1 MKFYG
6 RNNCKL
12 PLDLIIGKHEKI
24 VLSLIQNVCKE
35 VRNRL
40 FFTFVSRKTTENK
53 VMKFVKDNEEVLENI
68 GTSVVKEEEMD
79 NRPIW
84 FEADTK
90 DVLSDKSRFC
100 CVVTNTNELVNSL
113 LSLKELS
120 VFIFVTR
127 LGYEFKRKGKYENSS
142 SRKQRVWK

>member
-1 MKFYG
+1 MGQFYG
-6 RNNCKL
+6 RNNCKI
-12 PLDLIIGKHEKI
+12 PLDFVVGKSEKVILEILKNINSEIGSK
-24 VLSLIQNVCKE
+24 
-35 VRNRL
+35 L
-40 FFTFVSRKTTENK
+40 FFTFISRKTTEK
-53 VMKFVKDNEEVLENI
+53 RIAKFVKDNEEILQKI
-68 GTSVVKEEEMD
+68 GTSIVTEEEMD

-142 SRKQRVWK
+142 SRKQRV